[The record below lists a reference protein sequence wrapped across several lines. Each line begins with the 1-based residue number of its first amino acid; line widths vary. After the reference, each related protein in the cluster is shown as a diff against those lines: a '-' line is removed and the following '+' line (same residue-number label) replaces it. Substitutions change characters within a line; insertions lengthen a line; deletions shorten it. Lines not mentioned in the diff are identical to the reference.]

1 VEPGQLVALVGHSG
15 AGKST
20 IANLVPRLYDV
31 TGGAVRVGGVDVV
44 LITKRTQATGLE
56 LFTNLGI
63 DPTQKKIV
71 VVKSTNH
78 FMAAYGPIAKKVVYV
93 ESSGPLRR
101 DHRKV
106 PYTKVE
112 RPIWPLD
119 QDAKPR
125 GLIF

>member
-1 VEPGQLVALVGHSG
+1 MPGRASG
-15 AGKST
+15 RRRSRSGDCA
-20 IANLVPRLYDV
+20 
-31 TGGAVRVGGVDVV
+31 AVRIGGVEVV
-44 LITKRTQATGLE
+44 LIAKRTQATGLE

-63 DPTQKKIV
+63 DPTQRKIV

-78 FMAAYGPIAKKVVYV
+78 FMAAYGPIAKKVIYV
-93 ESSGPLRR
+93 ESSGPLPR

-119 QDAKPR
+119 EDAKPR
-125 GLIF
+125 GLIY

>member
-1 VEPGQLVALVGHSG
+1 MPGLLLIGVALCVALDQRVAKIVQEHCAAAFEASRILRQL
-15 AGKST
+15 
-20 IANLVPRLYDV
+20 IAN
-31 TGGAVRVGGVDVV
+31 
-44 LITKRTQATGLE
+44 RTQATGLE

-63 DPTQKKIV
+63 DPRKKKIV

-78 FMAAYGPIAKKVVYV
+78 FMAAYGPIAKKVIYV

-101 DHRKV
+101 DPTKM
-106 PYTKVE
+106 PFTKVD

-119 QDAKPR
+119 RDAKPR

>member
-1 VEPGQLVALVGHSG
+1 
-15 AGKST
+15 
-20 IANLVPRLYDV
+20 
-31 TGGAVRVGGVDVV
+31 
-44 LITKRTQATGLE
+44 
-56 LFTNLGI
+56 
-63 DPTQKKIV
+63 
-71 VVKSTNH
+71 
-78 FMAAYGPIAKKVVYV
+78 VVYV

>member
-1 VEPGQLVALVGHSG
+1 MEGILAVVFGVGIVAVSPFVPGL
-15 AGKST
+15 
-20 IANLVPRLYDV
+20 R
-31 TGGAVRVGGVDVV
+31 
-44 LITKRTQATGLE
+44 
-56 LFTNLGI
+56 
-63 DPTQKKIV
+63 
-71 VVKSTNH
+71 
-78 FMAAYGPIAKKVVYV
+78 PIAKKVVYV